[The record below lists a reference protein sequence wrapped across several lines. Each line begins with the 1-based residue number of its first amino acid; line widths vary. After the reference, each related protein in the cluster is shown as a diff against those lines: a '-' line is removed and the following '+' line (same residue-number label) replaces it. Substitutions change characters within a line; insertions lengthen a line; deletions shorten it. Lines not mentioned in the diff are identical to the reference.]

1 MQGGWYTIDEQVT
14 KVRRPYAQTPLSPLP
29 ATSQVKQQDL
39 EESYEA

>member
-14 KVRRPYAQTPLSPLP
+14 KVRRPYAQTPLSILP
-29 ATSQVKQQDL
+29 PTSQVKQQDL